1 MVSGINT
8 NVEYGDEVYHVQ
20 TEDCGLSR
28 PMLKTIVFFE
38 GGAVATVET
47 SYAKLA
53 RSSKFSEQ
61 EVARRLTAQHW
72 KTAADLRNGRLYLDV
87 SRRTAARKAG
97 APRKEAPVENSKAD
111 APVETKPASTT
122 DIDEGVE
129 TEKDADEPAAPAS
142 DVRPPPPVS
151 DRRVTILAIAL
162 AAVSITLAVFTVLS
176 LTPMSGRARRIVTDP
191 PTVANR
197 PAVPPVSAS
206 IEEPPVC
213 AVMTAEEDAPSPLE
227 TAMVLQSSSPRTTPA
242 RSATRAVPPSP
253 AKVEPPAPHPTTR
266 ANPDSTRSTVPPR
279 SPRTTPSPPKP
290 EPAAETAPVEV
301 ADENRHDPATSNVA
315 KLTSVPPIGPDPP
328 LHPPAESAAERPRL
342 APAVEEVPVGPFDLA
357 DVDVPPRLTSQ
368 EMPTY
373 TRRAR
378 RKGQEG
384 TVGLN
389 LLIDERGVIVDLRL
403 KETIPDSDLNEAV
416 LDIIRSWRFDPARKA
431 GAPVSVWKPVTIEF
445 SIVGGQRRVR
455 FLE

>member
-28 PMLKTIVFFE
+28 PMLKTVVFFE

-87 SRRTAARKAG
+87 SRRQRVRRASDRGETTPA
-97 APRKEAPVENSKAD
+97 EASKAD
-111 APVETKPASTT
+111 ASSKAKSAGTKESDEAAETKRDAGGPATLPG
-122 DIDEGVE
+122 DDR
-129 TEKDADEPAAPAS
+129 P
-142 DVRPPPPVS
+142 RPPMS
-151 DRRVTILAIAL
+151 DRRVTMLSIAL

-176 LTPMSGRARRIVTDP
+176 LIPLSGRTRRIVTDN
-191 PTVANR
+191 PTVVNR
-197 PAVPPVSAS
+197 PVPLPTSTATDD
-206 IEEPPVC
+206 PPVC
-213 AVMTAEEDAPSPLE
+213 AVMADEEDAPSSVAPAALS
-227 TAMVLQSSSPRTTPA
+227 QSSRPDTTSTPPA
-242 RSATRAVPPSP
+242 ARAVPTGP
-253 AKVEPPAPHPTTR
+253 AKAEPPAPRPKKR
-266 ANPDSTRSTVPPR
+266 LDSGPAQAAAPART
-279 SPRTTPSPPKP
+279 PRTAPPMPEP
-290 EPAAETAPVEV
+290 EPAVEAAPVEV
-301 ADENRHDPATSNVA
+301 AAEERHDAVASNI
-315 KLTSVPPIGPDPP
+315 VPPPPVTPVDLDPTP
-328 LHPPAESAAERPRL
+328 QLPAEPVMKEQPV
-342 APAVEEVPVGPFDLA
+342 APVVDEVPVGPFDLA
-357 DVDVPPRLTSQ
+357 DVDIPPRLTSQ

-373 TRRAR
+373 TKRAR

-403 KETIPDSDLNEAV
+403 KQTIPDSDLNEAV
-416 LDIIRSWRFDPARKA
+416 LDIIRSWRFDPARRA

-445 SIVGGQRRVR
+445 SIIGGQRRVR

>member
-28 PMLKTIVFFE
+28 PLLKTIVFFD

-53 RSSKFSEQ
+53 RSPDFNEQ

-87 SRRTAARKAG
+87 SKRPKAKKTSTP
-97 APRKEAPVENSKAD
+97 AEKDPVEVKKVD
-111 APVETKPASTT
+111 APVKTASGDKE
-122 DIDEGVE
+122 DIDTAVE
-129 TEKDADEPAAPAS
+129 TEKEVGEPAALPS
-142 DVRPPPPVS
+142 DVRPGPPIS
-151 DRRVTILAIAL
+151 DRRVTMLAMAL

-176 LTPMSGRARRIVTDP
+176 LIPLSSRARRIAP
-191 PTVANR
+191 RAPTSASR
-197 PAVPPVSAS
+197 PSMPPVSALAD
-206 IEEPPVC
+206 EPQVC
-213 AVMTAEEDAPSPLE
+213 AVMTTEEKSPSPVE
-227 TAMVLQSSSPRTTPA
+227 QAAYLQSSPPRTTQTPP
-242 RSATRAVPPSP
+242 ATRAVLPTP
-253 AKVEPPAPHPTTR
+253 AKAKPPAPRPATR
-266 ANPDSTRSTVPPR
+266 VSSGSAQTAEVSRPPRAAPSIPEPKPAVETVPA
-279 SPRTTPSPPKP
+279 
-290 EPAAETAPVEV
+290 EVAAE
-301 ADENRHDPATSNVA
+301 DRHDPVTSNV
-315 KLTSVPPIGPDPP
+315 VPPVDADTSSQLPTEPAKEQPSFDP
-328 LHPPAESAAERPRL
+328 ATKQVSA
-342 APAVEEVPVGPFDLA
+342 GPFELA

-373 TRRAR
+373 TKRAR

-384 TVGLN
+384 TVALN
-389 LLIDERGVIVDLRL
+389 LLINERGTIVDLRL
-403 KETIPDSDLNEAV
+403 KRTIPDSDLNEAV

-431 GAPVSVWKPVTIEF
+431 GVPVSVWKPVTIEF
-445 SIVGGQRRVR
+445 SIIGGQRRVR

>member
-28 PMLKTIVFFE
+28 PLLKTIVFFD

-53 RSSKFSEQ
+53 RSRDFSEH

-87 SRRTAARKAG
+87 SKRPKPKRATT
-97 APRKEAPVENSKAD
+97 PPETNPVEVKKVD
-111 APVETKPASTT
+111 APVETASAGAE
-122 DIDEGVE
+122 DSSEAVE
-129 TEKDADEPAAPAS
+129 TEDEVGKLAALPS
-142 DVRPPPPVS
+142 DVRPGPPMS
-151 DRRVTILAIAL
+151 DRRVTMLAMAL

-176 LTPMSGRARRIVTDP
+176 LTSLSGRARRIAARA
-191 PTVANR
+191 PTSASR
-197 PAVPPVSAS
+197 PTMPPVSAPAD
-206 IEEPPVC
+206 EPPVC
-213 AVMTAEEDAPSPLE
+213 AVMTTEENATSSVE
-227 TAMVLQSSSPRTTPA
+227 QATFLQSSSPRTTRTPPA
-242 RSATRAVPPSP
+242 PRAVPPTP
-253 AKVEPPAPHPTTR
+253 AKAKPPAPRP
-266 ANPDSTRSTVPPR
+266 AASIPD
-279 SPRTTPSPPKP
+279 PKP
-290 EPAAETAPVEV
+290 AVETAPVEV
-301 ADENRHDPATSNVA
+301 AAEDRHDPVTSNVA
-315 KLTSVPPIGPDPP
+315 PPVDADIASQ
-328 LHPPAESAAERPRL
+328 LPAEPAEEQPSFE
-342 APAVEEVPVGPFDLA
+342 PATEQVPAGPFELA
-357 DVDVPPRLTSQ
+357 DVDIPPRLTSQ

-389 LLIDERGVIVDLRL
+389 LLIDKRGMIVDLRL
-403 KETIPDSDLNEAV
+403 KQTIPDSDLNEAV

-431 GAPVSVWKPVTIEF
+431 GVPVSVWKPVTIEF